1 MPPIPAIASRLNS
14 WNGRDSLGET
24 GSGAAMASDA
34 LGGTSVGGSA
44 SGAHLGKTRAAVYRE
59 LQRAQK
65 DGTLDRLNSLHGGGN

>member
-34 LGGTSVGGSA
+34 VGGSA

-65 DGTLDRLNSLHGGGN
+65 DCTLDRLNSLHGGGN